1 MVGNKRQEVAER
13 LKTDGL
19 VAIVR
24 GNFTL
29 AEQRT
34 IAEALAAGGVRV
46 LEVTLNT
53 TDALG
58 SIARL
63 NRDFDD
69 LLVGAGTV
77 RTADDA
83 RAALEAG
90 AQFLIAPC
98 LDLET
103 VKLAHDHDTLILPG
117 IFTATE
123 AQTAFRAG
131 CTMLKLFPAD
141 ALGPA
146 YLKALRAPL
155 DDIDFVPT
163 GGVNPET
170 IADFY
175 KAGAA
180 AFGIGSYLVKNARV
194 TADEAEAEAEAEAL
208 TLRAQKLRKALGRAR
223 GA

>member
-1 MVGNKRQEVAER
+1 MKRQHVLER
-13 LKTDGL
+13 LKADGL

-24 GNFTL
+24 GDFTL
-29 AEQRT
+29 DEQRT
-34 IAEALAAGGVRV
+34 IAEALWTGGVKV

-53 TDALG
+53 RDALE
-58 SIARL
+58 SITRL

-83 RAALEAG
+83 RRALAAG

-103 VKLAHDHDTLILPG
+103 VALAHEHDALILPG

-123 AQTAFRAG
+123 AQTAYRAG

-141 ALGPA
+141 ALGPK

-163 GGVNPET
+163 GGVDPDT
-170 IADFY
+170 IEAFHR
-175 KAGAA
+175 AGAA
-180 AFGIGSYLVKNARV
+180 AFGIGSYLVKNVRV
-194 TADEAEAEAEAEAL
+194 TTDEAEGLAA
-208 TLRAQKLRKALGRAR
+208 RARKLRGALEQAR

>member
-24 GNFTL
+24 GDFTL
-29 AEQRT
+29 DEQRT

-53 TDALG
+53 RDALD

-83 RAALEAG
+83 RAALAAG

-103 VKLAHDHDTLILPG
+103 VKVAHDNDTLILPG

-123 AQTAFRAG
+123 AQMAFRAG

-175 KAGAA
+175 GAGAA

-194 TADEAEAEAEAEAL
+194 TSDEADAL
-208 TLRAQKLRKALGRAR
+208 TGRAQKLREALGRAR
-223 GA
+223 GV

>member
-1 MVGNKRQEVAER
+1 VTRELTRDHTAEK

-19 VAIVR
+19 VAIIR
-24 GNFTL
+24 GDFSL

-34 IAEALAAGGVRV
+34 IAEALSEGGVRA

-53 TDALG
+53 KDALEG
-58 SIARL
+58 VAQLR
-63 NRDFDD
+63 RDFSD

-77 RTADDA
+77 RTATQA
-83 RAALEAG
+83 RAALAAG

-98 LDLET
+98 FDRET
-103 VKLAHDHDTLILPG
+103 VSVAHDAGTLILPG

-141 ALGPA
+141 ALGPK

-163 GGVNPET
+163 GGVDPET
-170 IADFY
+170 IGAFHA
-175 KAGAA
+175 AGAA
-180 AFGIGSYLVKNARV
+180 AFGIGSYLVKNGRV
-194 TADEAEAEAEAEAL
+194 TDAEAAALASRARKLREAL
-208 TLRAQKLRKALGRAR
+208 EQAR
-223 GA
+223 GT

>member
-1 MVGNKRQEVAER
+1 MVGSKRQGVAER
-13 LKTDGL
+13 LKSDGL

-24 GNFTL
+24 GDFTL
-29 AEQRT
+29 AEQRL
-34 IAEALAAGGVRV
+34 IAEALAAGGVKV

-53 TDALG
+53 TDALE
-58 SIARL
+58 SIAAL
-63 NRDFDD
+63 HRDFDD

-77 RTADDA
+77 RTAEDA
-83 RAALEAG
+83 KAALEAG

-98 LDLET
+98 LDGET
-103 VKLAHDHDTLILPG
+103 IKVAHDHDTLILPG

-141 ALGPA
+141 ALGPT

-170 IADFY
+170 IASFHE
-175 KAGAA
+175 AGAA
-180 AFGIGSYLVKNARV
+180 AFGIGSYLVKNVRV
-194 TADEAEAEAEAEAL
+194 TQGEADAL
-208 TLRAQKLRKALGRAR
+208 TRRAQRLREALGRAR
-223 GA
+223 GV